1 MKTLQHLF
9 LLVLILVPGL
19 SMAQQTGI
27 EAALQKGNASELGT
41 YFGKSVELL
50 IPGTEDTFAA
60 NEAVTVLTE
69 FFTKQTVKGYKKNHV
84 STPQEGRAKYSIGDL
99 YTAQGTYR
107 VTLFY
112 DAQQKISEIRI
123 QK

>member
-1 MKTLQHLF
+1 LVSTLLPAF
-9 LLVLILVPGL
+9 SI
-19 SMAQQTGI
+19 AQQSGI
-27 EAALQKGNASELGT
+27 EAALQKGNAAELGV
-41 YFGKSVELL
+41 FFSKSVDLL

-60 NEAVTVLTE
+60 SEAVTVLTE
-69 FFTKQTVKGYKKNHV
+69 FFTKQTVKGYKRVHV
-84 STPQEGRAKYSIGDL
+84 SSPQEGRAIYSIGDM

-107 VTLFY
+107 VTLYY

>member
-1 MKTLQHLF
+1 MRTLKNLF
-9 LLVLILVPGL
+9 LLVLILSPIL
-19 SMAQQTGI
+19 SIAQQSGI
-27 EAALQKGNASELGT
+27 EAALQKGNATELGV
-41 YFGKSVELL
+41 FFSKSVELL

-60 NEAVTVLTE
+60 NEAATVLTE
-69 FFTKQTVKGYKKNHV
+69 FFTKQTVKGYKQNHV
-84 STPQEGRAKYSIGDL
+84 SSPQEGRAKYTIGDL

-107 VTLFY
+107 VTLYY